1 VALNLRSIRRI
12 TASGTNRIER
22 TLKYASIRSNLATPE
37 AGSLFCFRNFE
48 PGWRFSLMAASRN
61 RSCLTI
67 SSLSSSAAVCDADQ
81 IQSFHLNQI
90 SGTIVVSTINIKAK
104 G

>member
-1 VALNLRSIRRI
+1 
-12 TASGTNRIER
+12 
-22 TLKYASIRSNLATPE
+22 
-37 AGSLFCFRNFE
+37 
-48 PGWRFSLMAASRN
+48 MAASRN

>member
-1 VALNLRSIRRI
+1 MAFQPHGCQQKSFLLDDSSI
-12 TASGTNRIER
+12 
-22 TLKYASIRSNLATPE
+22 
-37 AGSLFCFRNFE
+37 
-48 PGWRFSLMAASRN
+48 
-61 RSCLTI
+61 
-67 SSLSSSAAVCDADQ
+67 SSSAVVCGADQ